1 MDGTNRLITGSWDRY
16 DYNRDVVDALQAACV
31 IGSRLKR
38 LLGVCVVRVVRAFV
52 LYRTIKIWDHVNHE
66 TKQAKCVATLS
77 GHEFEVKCIARHGSM
92 LVCTL
97 FKIVLL

>member
-1 MDGTNRLITGSWDRY
+1 MAPTGSSLVRGTGTY
-16 DYNRDVVDALQAACV
+16 DHVYNHDVVDTVQAACV
-31 IGSRLKR
+31 ISSRPTLAW
-38 LLGVCVVRVVRAFV
+38 CAFV
-52 LYRTIKIWDHVNHE
+52 LGRTIKIWDHVNHE

-97 FKIVLL
+97 CSK